1 MATMKTL
8 LDRTR
13 LELGDQAK
21 TFRQHWFGDG
31 VTNRWEL
38 DYQPLDSD
46 TVVATIDGVDVSG
59 QCEVEEASGVLVF
72 DTAPGPHSQV
82 VVTGTYYRYFTTDE
96 LLTLLDSAVLEH
108 LKGRVTSYNQSMTL
122 ENLPPIEEGVVA
134 QATTVKALY
143 VLATDASF
151 DIDILTP
158 DGVSIPRSERY
169 RQLLEM
175 IETRKAQHKEICEA
189 LNIGVN
195 RVEVFTLRRVSKMT
209 NKYVPVFRP
218 QEIDDWSRRER
229 VYLPIP
235 TYGASPVPTPAKSL
249 DLAMVQGDSFL
260 QVLEFGIPL
269 NGYTIQAQV
278 RTYPQNPVVAAE
290 FACTITDEDLGLA
303 TVSLTPDQT
312 RRLPLRSFW
321 DVQVTKDDTVTTVVQ
336 GSIFT
341 SREVTRP

>member
-1 MATMKTL
+1 MQTL

-38 DYQPLDSD
+38 DYQPLDSE

-72 DTAPGPHSQV
+72 DTAPGPNSQV
-82 VVTGTYYRYFTTDE
+82 VVTGTYYRYFTSAELTA
-96 LLTLLDSAVLEH
+96 LLTSAVQEH
-108 LKGRVTSYNQSMTL
+108 LLRRVNVFNQALSLST
-122 ENLPPIEEGVVA
+122 LPPIEEGVIA
-134 QATTVKALY
+134 QATTIKALY

-218 QEIDDWSRRER
+218 QEIDDWSRRDR

-235 TYGASPVPTPAKSL
+235 TYGAEPVPSPAGQY
-249 DLAMVQGDSFL
+249 DIAIVQGDSYS
-260 QVLEFGIPL
+260 QVFDFDIDLTGV
-269 NGYTIQAQV
+269 TITAQA
-278 RTYPQNPVVAAE
+278 RTFPEAPVVAAQ
-290 FACTITDEDLGLA
+290 FSITVLNAPTGQVQLGL
-303 TVSLTPDQT
+303 TPEQT
-312 RRLPLRSFW
+312 RRLPLRSYW
-321 DVQVTKDDTVTTVVQ
+321 DLQIDQGGSLTTVVQ
-336 GSIFT
+336 GALFAK
-341 SREVTRP
+341 RDVTHA